1 MLGESAA
8 TKVGNRNPR
17 VKPEPQQS
25 APEAPPT
32 WEQPE
37 SPSMEDQSS
46 DSDALSDA
54 LTLARERL
62 LLSHALADSMAKI
75 IGDVSCDYYLT
86 SLSLLSLR
94 MDEPSIYCNILLAE
108 C

>member
-1 MLGESAA
+1 MGNLTFAAVQHERKPVLGESAA
-8 TKVGNRNPR
+8 TKVGSRSPR
-17 VKPEPQQS
+17 VKPEPQPT
-25 APEAPPT
+25 PEVPST

-75 IGDVSCDYYLT
+75 IGDVSRDYYH
-86 SLSLLSLR
+86 
-94 MDEPSIYCNILLAE
+94 IIVIFV
-108 C
+108 